1 MTQALLRTR
10 QYEASAP
17 PRLILGRTGSTTSG
31 ELSPSWRGV
40 SHEKAFAMAPAM
52 ALLLV
57 SSAEGARAQV
67 AAVIFAAT
75 MTGMLGV
82 SALNHRT
89 ALGPNWQPWLRRADH
104 AAINFFLA
112 GTCTSVA
119 LVTLSGSAKVA
130 LIALVWGIAAAAS
143 LVTFVWVDV
152 PGWIPATIAVG
163 VGWSTGVA
171 LVGAAAVVGARVSSS
186 CSSAARST
194 HPERSCTCFG
204 ARNFVPPSDTTRSSI
219 CSCSPESRPT
229 TWRSRSSFSRSRGS
243 PL

>member
-171 LVGAAAVVGARVSSS
+171 LVGAAAVVGARGVVLLLLGGAFYTSGALVYVLRRPQLRPAFGYHEIFHLLVLAGVASHYM
-186 CSSAARST
+186 ALAFFVLPLAR
-194 HPERSCTCFG
+194 
-204 ARNFVPPSDTTRSSI
+204 
-219 CSCSPESRPT
+219 
-229 TWRSRSSFSRSRGS
+229 
-243 PL
+243 